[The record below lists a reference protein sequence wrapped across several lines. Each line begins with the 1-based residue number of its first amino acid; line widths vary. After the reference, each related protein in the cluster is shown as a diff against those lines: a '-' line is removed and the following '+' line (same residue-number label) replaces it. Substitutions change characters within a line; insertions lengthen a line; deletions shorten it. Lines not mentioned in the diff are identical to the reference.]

1 VGLREHISGTTR
13 PIFAIFCACGSV
25 LLWWRCDTS
34 DTSRFMGDVIFARN
48 GLCGNMSIPLQRV
61 TSFHGR
67 AQANVPAALYWL
79 HRVLDDGAHRDS
91 LDESIVQGIPGWS
104 LQCTIALL
112 FFGCESRATHRTFT
126 CCLCY
131 SSGWTYGKMCSV
143 EEVRCSAEYNGYCLN
158 GGVCCHTE
166 FAVDPFCM

>member
-1 VGLREHISGTTR
+1 MTSASVCGSLREHISGTTR
-13 PIFAIFCACGSV
+13 PIFANFCACGSV

-112 FFGCESRATHRTFT
+112 FWLRVESFAPNLYVLFMLQQRVDVRKDVQR
-126 CCLCY
+126 
-131 SSGWTYGKMCSV
+131 GGGSV
-143 EEVRCSAEYNGYCLN
+143 FS
-158 GGVCCHTE
+158 
-166 FAVDPFCM
+166 

>member
-1 VGLREHISGTTR
+1 MTSASVCGSLREHIFGTTR
-13 PIFAIFCACGSV
+13 PIFANFCACGSV

-112 FFGCESRATHRTFT
+112 FLVASRELRTEPLRVVYVTAAGGRTERCAAWRRFGVQLSTMDIA
-126 CCLCY
+126 
-131 SSGWTYGKMCSV
+131 
-143 EEVRCSAEYNGYCLN
+143 
-158 GGVCCHTE
+158 
-166 FAVDPFCM
+166 